1 MSEPAPPKSELKR
14 QLATFYLF
22 AYSATGALFPIYP
35 LILSER
41 GFSPSQISWIVVVN
55 SAFGV
60 MVPPLWG
67 YVADRF
73 RVREKLLRFVMLG
86 SMVTVNLLI
95 FPVTVAGG
103 MAAMAAFCFFRAA
116 IASLADATTYASL
129 TERSEFGNVRA
140 YGSLGFAICAAL
152 AGAFSASKHGTLLV
166 LSCSVLFAA
175 AAYFSPV
182 VAQQKTVAS
191 AHTDIGRTLR
201 EVFRSGLGTVLL
213 ANILYYGAHTV
224 FDVFFTLNAK
234 MLGHDELFGSIGWAI
249 AVLAEVAV
257 MLRASTL
264 ISRFDNS
271 RLLILCAGIAAFRWF
286 MLAMFTHPALLLVL
300 QVLHGFTFGLWY
312 LALTAH
318 MQKKVNED
326 VRTSVQAVLLG
337 SLSVG
342 SVLGSLAFG
351 EIIENYGAANAYAI
365 AGMVSLCAL
374 ALYAASRTRRV

>member
-1 MSEPAPPKSELKR
+1 MNEPSPKPPELKR
-14 QLATFYLF
+14 RLATFYLF

-41 GFSPSQISWIVVVN
+41 GFSPSQISWVVVVN
-55 SAFGV
+55 SVFGV
-60 MVPPLWG
+60 LVPPLWG
-67 YVADRF
+67 YLADRF
-73 RVREKLLRFVMLG
+73 RVREKMLRFVLLG

-116 IASLADATTYASL
+116 IASLADATAYASL
-129 TERSEFGNVRA
+129 TERSQFGNVRA
-140 YGSLGFAICAAL
+140 FGSLGFAICATL
-152 AGAFSASKHGTLLV
+152 AGVFSASKHGTLLV

-182 VAQQKTVAS
+182 VPQQP
-191 AHTDIGRTLR
+191 HTSSRMDIRRTLR

-213 ANILYYGAHTV
+213 ANVLYYGAHTV
-224 FDVFFTLNAK
+224 FDLYFALSVR

-249 AVLAEVAV
+249 AVLAEVLV

-264 ISRFDNS
+264 IARADNS
-271 RLLILCAGIAAFRWF
+271 RILVLCAGIAAFRWF
-286 MLAMFTHPALLLVL
+286 MLAMFTHPAVLLAV

-318 MQKKVNED
+318 MQKKVSED

-337 SLSVG
+337 SLATG
-342 SVLGSLAFG
+342 SVIGSLTFG
-351 EIIENYGAANAYAI
+351 EIVERHGSSTAYAV
-365 AGMVSLCAL
+365 ACGVSLCAL
-374 ALYAASRTRRV
+374 ALYAASRSKSV